1 LGGSACW
8 GAAASV
14 LTGAAAAGFFGA
26 GFAFGLA
33 GADTDIAIPRAS
45 IARPNSSGRERA
57 RIGRPSIPE
66 SPTLRDV
73 ATRHTLHDTTQ
84 LGRRAAD
91 FRLRTP
97 IEALEHPKEGT
108 PPSATG
114 LDSGDDAEEVSASPV
129 HDDSTTTDVPANY
142 VSDAELLAWLQA
154 KSSDQY
160 GDLIELMDASNA
172 RSKLEAAYAG
182 TDQAKDIADALA
194 PLRTIV
200 ENYVA
205 WQAARHQQPPAE
217 GVPVEE
223 MMEEAEEVAHDLA
236 GSETETETDSESEP
250 APAPGWPYGG
260 GSSFYEQQLAKSMG
274 KLDATIKDLEHVD
287 QLALI
292 QIQALMS
299 EIRETAQLT
308 SNILANRSQTSDSI
322 VGNLRA

>member
-1 LGGSACW
+1 MTVLAVGSQ
-8 GAAASV
+8 
-14 LTGAAAAGFFGA
+14 
-26 GFAFGLA
+26 
-33 GADTDIAIPRAS
+33 
-45 IARPNSSGRERA
+45 N
-57 RIGRPSIPE
+57 
-66 SPTLRDV
+66 
-73 ATRHTLHDTTQ
+73 Q
-84 LGRRAAD
+84 
-91 FRLRTP
+91 
-97 IEALEHPKEGT
+97 ALE
-108 PPSATG
+108 PPYKPTSATG

-172 RSKLEAAYAG
+172 RSKLIKNLSDLKATLTKEGLDPNEALAQIEELEAAYAG